1 LGGPEGAPLAVEAS
15 TTTPRRLKAA
25 TSGSNFLK
33 KDVGIK
39 DVSPDA
45 EVDR

>member
-1 LGGPEGAPLAVEAS
+1 MSVDDAPLAVEAS
-15 TTTPRRLKAA
+15 TTTPSRLKAA
-25 TSGSNFLK
+25 RSGSNFLK